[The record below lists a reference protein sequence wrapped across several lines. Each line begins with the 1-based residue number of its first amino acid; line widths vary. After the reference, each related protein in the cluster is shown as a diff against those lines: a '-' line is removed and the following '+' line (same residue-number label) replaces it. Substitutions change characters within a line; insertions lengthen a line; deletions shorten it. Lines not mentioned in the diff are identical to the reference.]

1 MTILTTVAQVR
12 EAGGPDL
19 VETYNHLTGADLKK
33 FASVEV
39 GRRRVEMAMLSAKDA
54 DAKTG
59 VAHGKDGEVKGRAE
73 IVAKAKSRGLPIPP
87 SFDDEVAFKEGSL
100 GATLTE
106 QAAKTSPIQPR
117 PKADPNAPKATRKP
131 MFAVQATF
139 SGTSSPREGS
149 VRNSVLL
156 FIQEQPNSA
165 ATLAVLDAKFGQ
177 DTRGYVNKLLEKSH
191 LVLLDEAQFAA
202 AKPTKK

>member
-1 MTILTTVAQVR
+1 MTILKTVDEVR
-12 EAGGPDL
+12 AAGGPDL

-33 FASVEV
+33 FASVEA

-59 VAHGKDGEVKGRAE
+59 VGPGKDGQVKGRAE
-73 IVAKAKSRGLPIPP
+73 IVEKAKSRGLPIPP
-87 SFDDEVAFKEGSL
+87 SFDGEVAFKEGSL
-100 GATLTE
+100 GAALTE
-106 QAAKTSPIQPR
+106 QAASTSPIQPR
-117 PKADPNAPKATRKP
+117 PKADPSSPKVQRKP

-139 SGTSSPREGS
+139 NGTSSPREGS

-156 FIQEQPNSA
+156 FIQEQPKSA
-165 ATLAVLDAKFGQ
+165 ATMVALDAKFDQ
-177 DTRGYVNKLLEKSH
+177 DTRGYVNKLLEKNH
-191 LVLLDEAQFAA
+191 LVLLDEAQFAN